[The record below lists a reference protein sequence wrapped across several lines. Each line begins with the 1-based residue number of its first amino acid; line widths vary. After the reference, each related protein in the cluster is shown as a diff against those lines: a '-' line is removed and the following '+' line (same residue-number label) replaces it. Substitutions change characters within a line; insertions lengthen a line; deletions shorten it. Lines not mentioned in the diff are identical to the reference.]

1 MNHPDPTER
10 LLSAIRE
17 RGLLESPTIEGDS
30 VTGRARLAAAVTDV
44 TLTVDPDLEEQ
55 PELDEAS
62 LVAGVARILEITE
75 ARWSAIIDEIAAEI
89 EDAVDG
95 DVVETTDL
103 RADLSISS
111 IDVLPDATLLC
122 FAAPKQFPDAWIR
135 VQLDEDLEVD
145 DLEVD
150 AKQELD

>member
-17 RGLLESPTIEGDS
+17 RGLLESPTIEGDA
-30 VTGRARLAAAVTDV
+30 VTGRARLAAAVADV

-89 EDAVDG
+89 EDAVGG
-95 DVVETTDL
+95 DVEETADL

-111 IDVLPDATLLC
+111 IDVFPDATLLC
-122 FAAPKQFPDAWIR
+122 FAAPRQFPDSWIR
-135 VQLDEDLEVD
+135 VQLDEDLEID
-145 DLEVD
+145 DLEVL